1 VLVSAEPLGQPGIKV
16 AFLSYVELDK
26 GGAGRGAIL
35 VTDQATKPVEFRC
48 TTLIRPTAVQRTLY
62 GETLRPHIAVEL
74 VGRQLMHALEEK
86 PSVVVVKDPMFL
98 ELRPNLEV
106 HLVCVRKQGEHMAA
120 PPRGPGGQ
128 DPKSEDV
135 LACDSGKF
143 QPLVLT
149 THWQYGSE
157 MPSAL
162 ELLRPVFASADL
174 LEPFDRMERAVQ
186 EVDRQQSGAKS

>member
-1 VLVSAEPLGQPGIKV
+1 VSVPAEPLGQQGVRV
-16 AFLSYVELDK
+16 AFLSYIELDK

-48 TTLIRPTAVQRTLY
+48 TTLIRPTTVQRTLY

-74 VGRQLMHALEEK
+74 VGQQLMQALEEK

-98 ELRPNLEV
+98 ELRPSVEV
-106 HLVCVRKQGEHMAA
+106 RLVCVRKQGEQIAA
-120 PPRGPGGQ
+120 PPWAPGEP
-128 DPKSEDV
+128 DPRSEDV

-149 THWQYGSE
+149 THWQYASE

-186 EVDRQQSGAKS
+186 EVERQQGGAKS